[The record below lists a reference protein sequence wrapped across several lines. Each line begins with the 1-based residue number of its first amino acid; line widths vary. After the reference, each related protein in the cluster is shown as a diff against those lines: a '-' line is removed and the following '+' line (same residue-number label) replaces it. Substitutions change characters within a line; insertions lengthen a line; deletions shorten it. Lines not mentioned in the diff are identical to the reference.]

1 MAPRPTLVYDRLEV
15 TILFQLDR
23 FFSVSGTGE
32 RYQQSDEENLDWFV
46 DKTEKSVLSSLG
58 HDHVLDD
65 EGVPDKPF
73 FDIRNQIVEVP

>member
-1 MAPRPTLVYDRLEV
+1 MAPRPTLAYDRLEV

-32 RYQQSDEENLDWFV
+32 GHQQRDEENLDCFV
-46 DKTEKSVLSSLG
+46 DQTEKGVLSSLE

-65 EGVPDKPF
+65 EVFPDKLF
-73 FDIRNQIVEVP
+73 FDIRN